1 MKITDQLH
9 AFTWKSTAANNC
21 NTYLINGPERILID
35 PGHLVHFNHVEK
47 GLEEIGISL
56 DEIELVIC
64 THAHP
69 DHFEGVQ
76 ALKKTK
82 AKFAMHH
89 KEWYLAKAMGKQLS
103 SSGIDLESCTP
114 DFLLREGDFSIN
126 GMAFNI
132 YHTPGHSPG
141 SISILWPEQKALFT
155 GDLIFKD
162 GLGRTDLPG
171 GNSQQLKQSINNLS
185 LLDTDFLLPG
195 HGDVILN
202 AKDVKANFKQIK
214 NVWFN
219 YL

>member
-9 AFTWKSTAANNC
+9 AFVWESTTANNC

-35 PGHLVHFNHVEK
+35 PGHIEHFSHVEQ
-47 GLEEIGISL
+47 GLKEIGIRL
-56 DEIELVIC
+56 DDIGLVIC

-76 ALKKTK
+76 LLKKTK

-89 KEWYLAKAMGKQLS
+89 KEWYLAKTMEKQLS
-103 SSGIDLESCTP
+103 SSGIDLKSCIP
-114 DFLLREGDFSIN
+114 DFLLKEGDVSIN
-126 GMAFNI
+126 GLDLNI

-141 SISILWPEQKALFT
+141 SISIFWPEEKALFT

-171 GNSQQLKQSINNLS
+171 GNSSQLKQSINRLS
-185 LLDTDFLLPG
+185 LLDTNFLLPG
-195 HGDVILN
+195 HGAVVLN
-202 AKDVKANFKQIK
+202 AEEVKSNFEQVK